1 MDKRGRE
8 IMYQDWMEKIPVT
21 GTIEDVPE
29 EKEYPHII
37 EEIKHV
43 YIYGLPPNVEMV
55 DDRVTTL
62 EEKINEIIQ
71 VVNIMMRGGLR

>member
-1 MDKRGRE
+1 MKPDK
-8 IMYQDWMEKIPVT
+8 KIKKITLEPTDGIVMSY
-21 GTIEDVPE
+21 VPE

-62 EEKINEIIQ
+62 EEKINEIIE
-71 VVNIMMRGGLR
+71 VVNIMMRGGRR